1 MQLEVIE
8 KLSDWNALSKKRRTE
23 LLSNFSHKKRR
34 AEKAKLKGP
43 AVSHHGKQGLNV
55 LNKHV
60 CFSVAFLNSLSSKGG
75 PNCVKGPTSSP
86 TRKGDPKKQSPRVLQ
101 FLIRVTR
108 VLICQTS
115 MCALVLL
122 FWIHY
127 QSKEAS
133 NCSEQGS
140 YNFSHKKRRV
150 KEAKPKDPAVF
161 NQGDQGLNVPNKHVC
176 FSVTFLN
183 SWSKKRRIELLW
195 TRVLQFVPQEK
206 EDRRSKAQGS
216 ASFWSKEPLS
226 KWAPDMNE
234 LVVVVVTSIF
244 TLLLKGTF

>member
-1 MQLEVIE
+1 MPYQRKGGPNCFEQW
-8 KLSDWNALSKKRRTE
+8 SY
-23 LLSNFSHKKRR
+23 NFSHKKRR

-127 QSKEAS
+127 QSKGAS

-183 SWSKKRRIELLW
+183 S
-195 TRVLQFVPQEK
+195 
-206 EDRRSKAQGS
+206 
-216 ASFWSKEPLS
+216 
-226 KWAPDMNE
+226 
-234 LVVVVVTSIF
+234 
-244 TLLLKGTF
+244 

>member
-1 MQLEVIE
+1 MPYQRKGGPNCFEQW
-8 KLSDWNALSKKRRTE
+8 SY
-23 LLSNFSHKKRR
+23 NFSHKKRR

-55 LNKHV
+55 PNKHCALV
-60 CFSVAFLNSLSSKGG
+60 LLFWIPYQSKGG

-86 TRKGDPKKQSPRVLQ
+86 TRKEDPKKQSPRVLQ

-127 QSKEAS
+127 QSKGAS

-226 KWAPDMNE
+226 KGAPDMNE

>member
-1 MQLEVIE
+1 MVNRVLMYQT
-8 KLSDWNALSKKRRTE
+8 SMCALV
-23 LLSNFSHKKRR
+23 LLFWI
-34 AEKAKLKGP
+34 P
-43 AVSHHGKQGLNV
+43 CQ
-55 LNKHV
+55 
-60 CFSVAFLNSLSSKGG
+60 SKGG

-127 QSKEAS
+127 QSKGAS

-226 KWAPDMNE
+226 KGAPDMNE